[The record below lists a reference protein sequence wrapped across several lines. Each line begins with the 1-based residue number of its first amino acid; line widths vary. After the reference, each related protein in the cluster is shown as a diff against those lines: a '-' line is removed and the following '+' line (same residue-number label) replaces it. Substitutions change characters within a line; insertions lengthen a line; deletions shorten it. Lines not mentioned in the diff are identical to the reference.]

1 MISELIREK
10 IFHLTNQEVPYSI
23 AVEVEHMVERGSED
37 EREEETPSHQTEDT
51 SEEEVQAEIEK
62 QQVQQSNQSMID
74 AFLNQPTVVEEENK
88 RNLIDIFVRV
98 WVERDS
104 QKGIVIGKGG
114 TRLKEIVTR
123 AREDIERMLGT
134 KVL

>member
-1 MISELIREK
+1 MLISELIREK
-10 IFHLTNQEVPYSI
+10 IFHLTNQEVHIPV
-23 AVEVEHMVERGSED
+23 VEVEHMVERGSE
-37 EREEETPSHQTEDT
+37 EREEETPSHQTEGT

-88 RNLIDIFVRV
+88 KNLIDIFVRV

-114 TRLKEIVTR
+114 TRLKIATGQEKI
-123 AREDIERMLGT
+123 
-134 KVL
+134 

>member
-1 MISELIREK
+1 
-10 IFHLTNQEVPYSI
+10 
-23 AVEVEHMVERGSED
+23 MVERGSEE
-37 EREEETPSHQTEDT
+37 EREEETPSHQTEGT
-51 SEEEVQAEIEK
+51 SEEDVQAEIEK

-114 TRLKEIVTR
+114 TRLKEIATR
-123 AREDIERMLGT
+123 QEKI
-134 KVL
+134 